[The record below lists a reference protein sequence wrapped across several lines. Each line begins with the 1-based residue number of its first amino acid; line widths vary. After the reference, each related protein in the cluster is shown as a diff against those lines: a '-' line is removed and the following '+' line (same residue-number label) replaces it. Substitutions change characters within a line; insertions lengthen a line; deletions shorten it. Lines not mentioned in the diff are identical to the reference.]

1 MAGTSN
7 LETLS
12 QNAIAMIDEI
22 YGITKPLLKL
32 VNDDGVYSKFSQKVK
47 SISCTAN
54 IIAKYATLLRVSFF
68 SSTVYKSDR
77 IHNRAGKTL
86 F

>member
-7 LETLS
+7 LETLN
-12 QNAIAMIDEI
+12 QNAIAVIDEI

-32 VNDDGVYSKFSQKVK
+32 VNDDGVYYKFSQKVK

-68 SSTVYKSDR
+68 SST
-77 IHNRAGKTL
+77 AL
-86 F
+86 

>member
-54 IIAKYATLLRVSFF
+54 IIAKYATLLRVSFQAQL
-68 SSTVYKSDR
+68 YKNDR

>member
-7 LETLS
+7 LETLN
-12 QNAIAMIDEI
+12 QNAIAVIDEI

-68 SSTVYKSDR
+68 SST
-77 IHNRAGKTL
+77 AL
-86 F
+86 

>member
-7 LETLS
+7 LETLN
-12 QNAIAMIDEI
+12 QNAIAVIDEI

-47 SISCTAN
+47 SISCTTN

-68 SSTVYKSDR
+68 SST
-77 IHNRAGKTL
+77 AL
-86 F
+86 

>member
-7 LETLS
+7 LETLN
-12 QNAIAMIDEI
+12 QNAIAVIDEI

-47 SISCTAN
+47 SISYTAN

-68 SSTVYKSDR
+68 SST
-77 IHNRAGKTL
+77 AL
-86 F
+86 

>member
-7 LETLS
+7 LETLN
-12 QNAIAMIDEI
+12 QNAIAVIDEI

-54 IIAKYATLLRVSFF
+54 IIAKYATLLCGDPQ
-68 SSTVYKSDR
+68 KLDLK
-77 IHNRAGKTL
+77 A
-86 F
+86 

>member
-12 QNAIAMIDEI
+12 QNAIAVIDEI
-22 YGITKPLLKL
+22 YGIIKPLLNL
-32 VNDDGVYSKFSQKVK
+32 ANDDGVYSKSLQKVK
-47 SISCTAN
+47 SISYTAN

-68 SSTVYKSDR
+68 SST
-77 IHNRAGKTL
+77 AL
-86 F
+86 

>member
-1 MAGTSN
+1 MLSAISLTSLLFPMAGTSN

-32 VNDDGVYSKFSQKVK
+32 VNDDGVYSCTPNFRKKLKV
-47 SISCTAN
+47 SAVQQI
-54 IIAKYATLLRVSFF
+54 
-68 SSTVYKSDR
+68 
-77 IHNRAGKTL
+77 
-86 F
+86 

>member
-1 MAGTSN
+1 MLSAISLTSLLFPMAGTSN
-7 LETLS
+7 LETLN
-12 QNAIAMIDEI
+12 QNAIAVIDEI

-32 VNDDGVYSKFSQKVK
+32 VNDDGVYYKFSQKVK

-68 SSTVYKSDR
+68 SST
-77 IHNRAGKTL
+77 AL
-86 F
+86 

>member
-7 LETLS
+7 LETLN
-12 QNAIAMIDEI
+12 QNAIAVIDEI

-54 IIAKYATLLRVSFF
+54 IIPKYATLLRVSFF
-68 SSTVYKSDR
+68 SST
-77 IHNRAGKTL
+77 AL
-86 F
+86 